1 MILAR
6 ALGGQCNLSSALSGR
21 GANPERQKV
30 SPVWQGS
37 KPREANA
44 ADAHPD
50 DPYLAGAPVPHPTPQ
65 PCPSPEGSLG

>member
-1 MILAR
+1 MISDDPCKGPEA
-6 ALGGQCNLSSALSGR
+6 
-21 GANPERQKV
+21 GA

-50 DPYLAGAPVPHPTPQ
+50 DPYLAGTPVPIM
-65 PCPSPEGSLG
+65 SLLEGSLG